1 MNELDIRRP
10 STAVGA
16 EICGIDLRSLTDAEF
31 ASIRDA
37 FHDHGVLFFRDQE
50 LTPEDHI
57 EFAERWGEINI
68 NRFFTPLT
76 GYPQIA
82 EVRKEADQ
90 TLNIGGDWH
99 TDHSYDLEPALG
111 SILCARELP
120 ATGGDTLFASM
131 GAAFDAFSS
140 DFQEFLETL
149 TALHSSRHVF
159 GNEATHAAEAGERL
173 GNAELATQDVHHPV
187 VIRHPTTD
195 RKCLYV
201 NPGFTRSIDGWTA
214 PESEYLLNYLYAHAT
229 QPRFSTR
236 FHWAPGSVAMWD
248 NRSTWHCAIN
258 DYQGQRRYLHRIT
271 ITGTALN

>member
-1 MNELDIRRP
+1 
-10 STAVGA
+10 
-16 EICGIDLRSLTDAEF
+16 LTDAQF
-31 ASIRDA
+31 TSIRDA
-37 FHDHGVLFFRDQE
+37 FHDHGVLFFRDQN
-50 LTPEDHI
+50 LSPEDHI
-57 EFAERWGEINI
+57 EFAKRWGEINI
-68 NRFFTPLT
+68 NRFFTPLA

-82 EVRKEADQ
+82 EVRKEAEQ

-131 GAAFDAFSS
+131 GAAFDAFSA
-140 DFQEFLETL
+140 DFQKLLETL

-159 GNEATHAAEAGERL
+159 GNESSHADAAGERL

-187 VIRHPTTD
+187 VIRHPATH

-201 NPGFTRSIDGWTA
+201 NPGFTRSIDGWGTQ
-214 PESEYLLNYLYAHAT
+214 ESEYLLNYLYAHAA

-236 FHWAPGSVAMWD
+236 FQWTSGSVAMWD

-258 DYQGQRRYLHRIT
+258 DYQGQRRYMHRIT
-271 ITGTALN
+271 IAGVALH